1 MARHGIYQKS
11 ERFLIKSFGYICEG
25 LVLVHRHFMKPRHVG
40 RNYRKMVL
48 KRKIFI
54 LFIIAIVQSMSAQ
67 DDIEEKQFQLMK
79 PMLFEMNQ
87 KLFYE
92 NDFVSS
98 TINPNY
104 IPEWK
109 KKIDLSNLDTIFNS
123 IQKESLVEFEEHNF
137 EKQNIKY
144 QNLKLITKYKDEK
157 NSNLKFKIEIIAN
170 SLKDKNNSEITFRNV
185 IGLSNGNGF
194 EDSIKKNYFSFNLK
208 NIANNS
214 VKGKI
219 RFKISF
225 LTSYK
230 AIKINDFIKDSIFM
244 FQNSKFKIITLKDNY
259 IKFIGLDS
267 LADKKAENIEYCNLD
282 KNLKEVIAASEEN
295 ESSFSSMNS
304 DVQIITP
311 SSKVSFPSFLFDEKV
326 KYMNFDEYSE
336 YLDLNRKNKSGKIHF
351 IKFNTKIKDLYFYE
365 ECYDE
370 FREFEININQT
381 ISIKEN
387 GE

>member
-1 MARHGIYQKS
+1 MT
-11 ERFLIKSFGYICEG
+11 
-25 LVLVHRHFMKPRHVG
+25 
-40 RNYRKMVL
+40 
-48 KRKIFI
+48 
-54 LFIIAIVQSMSAQ
+54 
-67 DDIEEKQFQLMK
+67 
-79 PMLFEMNQ
+79 
-87 KLFYE
+87 
-92 NDFVSS
+92 S

-123 IQKESLVEFEEHNF
+123 IQKESLVELEEHNF

-170 SLKDKNNSEITFRNV
+170 SLKDKNNSEVKFRND

-194 EDSIKKNYFSFNLK
+194 DDSIKKKYFSFNLK

-230 AIKINDFIKDSIFM
+230 AIKINDFIKDSIFI

-267 LADKKAENIEYCNLD
+267 LADKKAENIGYCNLD
-282 KNLKEVIAASEEN
+282 KNLKEVIAASKEN
-295 ESSFSSMNS
+295 ENSFGSMNS
-304 DVQIITP
+304 DIQIITP

-381 ISIKEN
+381 ISVKEN

>member
-1 MARHGIYQKS
+1 MLPKWLNLYKNYSCTDCFVSSLSSGANPPIGI
-11 ERFLIKSFGYICEG
+11 
-25 LVLVHRHFMKPRHVG
+25 G

-54 LFIIAIVQSMSAQ
+54 LFITAIVQSMSAQ
-67 DDIEEKQFQLMK
+67 DDVEEKQFQLMK

-92 NDFVSS
+92 NDFVKS
-98 TINPNY
+98 TFNPNY

-123 IQKESLVEFEEHNF
+123 IKKESLIEVEEHYF

-157 NSNLKFKIEIIAN
+157 NANLKFKIEIIEN
-170 SLKDKNNSEITFRNV
+170 NLKDKNNSEIMFRNV

-194 EDSIKKNYFSFNLK
+194 EDSLKEKYLSFYIK
-208 NIANNS
+208 NIANYS

-219 RFKISF
+219 KFKISF
-225 LTSYK
+225 LTTYK
-230 AIKINDFIKDSIFM
+230 VIKVNDFVKDSIFI
-244 FQNSKFKIITLKDNY
+244 FQNSKFKILSLKDNY

-267 LADKKAENIEYCNLD
+267 LADKKAENIEYCNLN
-282 KNLKEVIAASEEN
+282 KNLKEVIPTSDEN
-295 ESSFSSMNS
+295 ENSFNSMNS
-304 DVQIITP
+304 EIQISTP

-336 YLDLNRKNKSGKIHF
+336 YLDLNRKNKSDKIHY
-351 IKFNTKIKDLYFYE
+351 IKFTTKIKDLYFYE

-370 FREFEININQT
+370 FREFEINVNQT
-381 ISIKEN
+381 ININEN
-387 GE
+387 GK

>member
-1 MARHGIYQKS
+1 M
-11 ERFLIKSFGYICEG
+11 E
-25 LVLVHRHFMKPRHVG
+25 
-40 RNYRKMVL
+40 L

-54 LFIIAIVQSMSAQ
+54 LFLITIAQSIRAQ
-67 DDIEEKQFQLMK
+67 DDVSEKQFQLMK

-92 NDFVSS
+92 NDFVTS

-109 KKIDLSNLDTIFNS
+109 TKIDLSNLYTIFNS
-123 IQKESLVEFEEHNF
+123 IQKESLIELEEHNF
-137 EKQNIKY
+137 EKKNIKY
-144 QNLKLITKYKDEK
+144 QNLKLITKYRDGK
-157 NSNLKFKIEIIAN
+157 NSNLKFKIEIVEN
-170 SLKDKNNSEITFRNV
+170 SLKDKYNSQIIFRNA
-185 IGLSNGNGF
+185 IGLSNGNGS
-194 EDSIKKNYFSFNLK
+194 EDSLKIRYFSFNLK

-230 AIKINDFIKDSIFM
+230 VIKVNDFVKDSIFI

-282 KNLKEVIAASEEN
+282 KNLKEVIAASVEN
-295 ESSFSSMNS
+295 ENAFGSMNS
-304 DVQIITP
+304 EIQINTP
-311 SSKVSFPSFLFDEKV
+311 SSKVSLPSFLFDEKI

-336 YLDLNRKNKSGKIHF
+336 YLELNRKNKSGKIHF
-351 IKFNTKIKDLYFYE
+351 IKFNTKIRDLYFYE

-381 ISIKEN
+381 ISEKEKPR
-387 GE
+387 